1 MVRRFRNFEKEA
13 LASGVRTRQQMVVM
27 ASANPIE
34 EDAED
39 AGGFDM
45 VLSKPIS
52 RSELASVLL
61 QYLRSLE
68 ATGLQA
74 ASPVSAAVLGLG
86 KERVKPV

>member
-13 LASGVRTRQQMVVM
+13 LASGVRTRQQLVVA

-61 QYLRSLE
+61 QYLRSLDE
-68 ATGLQA
+68 MGLQA
-74 ASPVSAAVLGLG
+74 PSPVSAAAVVLF

>member
-1 MVRRFRNFEKEA
+1 M
-13 LASGVRTRQQMVVM
+13 GVRTRQQLVVA

-61 QYLRSLE
+61 QYLRSLDE
-68 ATGLQA
+68 MGLQA
-74 ASPVSAAVLGLG
+74 PSPVSAAAVVLF

>member
-1 MVRRFRNFEKEA
+1 
-13 LASGVRTRQQMVVM
+13 M

-34 EDAED
+34 EDGED

-45 VLSKPIS
+45 VLAKPIS

-68 ATGLQA
+68 AMA
-74 ASPVSAAVLGLG
+74 AGSVTSFCGRGGIVQG
-86 KERVKPV
+86 ES